1 VPQKKKSPSGGRKK
15 KERKKK
21 KTRLCER
28 LFPMLQSRHAHRMRR
43 ELEEMK
49 DEKMR

>member
-1 VPQKKKSPSGGRKK
+1 VPQKKSPSGGRKK
-15 KERKKK
+15 KERKK